1 MAYVDGFVLAV
12 PKAKL
17 DDYRAFTQTARDVWL
32 DHGACAYLECVG
44 DEVPAGE
51 LAAIPHAVQP
61 ADDEVVVLSWIV
73 YDSKAARDR
82 IHPKAL
88 ADPRLE
94 ESPAGVLRGRRLI
107 EACPHACVE
116 V

>member
-17 DDYRAFTQTARDVWL
+17 EDYRAFTRTAREVWL
-32 DHGACAYLECVG
+32 EHGACAYLECVG
-44 DEVPAGE
+44 DEIPDGE
-51 LAAIPHAVQP
+51 LAALPHAVQP
-61 ADDEVVVLSWIV
+61 ADDEIAVLSWIV
-73 YDSKAARDR
+73 YDSKDERDR
-82 IHPKAL
+82 IHSRAM

-94 ESPAGVLRGRRLI
+94 CSPEGFLDGRHLI
-107 EACPHACVE
+107 EDCRHSFVE